1 MSIQLLKEA
10 DDAIG
15 TLRAKLAEVREDE
28 LRRLVQDPMPKKFV
42 GSVRDYRYRSGD
54 YLKGE
59 LPKHTMRIVVD
70 ESLVLWMSTTTD
82 VFERNILSKMKFK
95 GFEAMSKK
103 LNGKL
108 LMVERIDSRL
118 VPVSL
123 MPDPLKLNDIVL
135 TDIYGRPM
143 WEGAPVIVLN
153 LEKGE
158 RQGTVTGV
166 VAGTEGILASIN
178 LPDRDSPINK
188 YSRNLV
194 RAI

>member
-1 MSIQLLKEA
+1 M
-10 DDAIG
+10 
-15 TLRAKLAEVREDE
+15 
-28 LRRLVQDPMPKKFV
+28 
-42 GSVRDYRYRSGD
+42 
-54 YLKGE
+54 
-59 LPKHTMRIVVD
+59 
-70 ESLVLWMSTTTD
+70 
-82 VFERNILSKMKFK
+82 
-95 GFEAMSKK
+95 
-103 LNGKL
+103 
-108 LMVERIDSRL
+108 
-118 VPVSL
+118 PVSL